1 MKCKYSQKSVP
12 YPWKLHYDSKLNMS
26 YYINQKDDTITF
38 DLPIEVTHKPKSFRG
53 YWRKIREL
61 KRESEKSE
69 KHDSA
74 SDIASQF
81 STLSSRTYPSI
92 PSLTTATTIDTDD
105 EYLLGNYKSFK
116 NFAGTSLET
125 NVPSY
130 RYSDSQ
136 VPVPPSTPVYSS
148 IQSLNSVDSLNS
160 IDSMDED
167 DYSIDEEESVRSFYN
182 QYTFN
187 DYYDEDVY
195 RGEAEEVDWE
205 KERMEVRVQILSEF

>member
-1 MKCKYSQKSVP
+1 
-12 YPWKLHYDSKLNMS
+12 MS
-26 YYINQKDDTITF
+26 
-38 DLPIEVTHKPKSFRG
+38 P
-53 YWRKIREL
+53 
-61 KRESEKSE
+61 
-69 KHDSA
+69 
-74 SDIASQF
+74 
-81 STLSSRTYPSI
+81 RTYPSI